1 MDELVDTL
9 VDYGEGDDQDYDCKL
24 INADWS
30 MTITFDTENDEL
42 LFNTVM
48 EPNKWLAIGLAN
60 NLIESD
66 IIQWVTASTEEKLVD
81 ESTVHDKISVRG
93 VLLQNP
99 QEDVSLVS
107 PLEVNK
113 GKVHMSTKR
122 AFDTDDPLDT
132 VIKMDSIF

>member
-9 VDYGEGDDQDYDCKL
+9 VDYGKGEGEDYDCKL
-24 INADWS
+24 TNADWS
-30 MTITFDTENDEL
+30 MTITFDPENDEI
-42 LFNTVM
+42 LFNTVI

-66 IIQWVTASTEEKLVD
+66 IIQWVTASTEEKLID
-81 ESTVHDKISVRG
+81 ESTVYDKISVRG

-99 QEDVSLVS
+99 HEDISLVN
-107 PLEVNK
+107 PYEVNK

-122 AFDTDDPLDT
+122 AFDTKDPLDT
-132 VIKMDSIF
+132 VIVMDSIF